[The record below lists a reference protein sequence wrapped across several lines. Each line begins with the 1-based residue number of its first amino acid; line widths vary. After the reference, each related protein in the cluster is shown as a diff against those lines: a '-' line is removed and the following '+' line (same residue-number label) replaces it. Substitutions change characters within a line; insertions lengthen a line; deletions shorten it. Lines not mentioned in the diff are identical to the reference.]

1 MNSQVVQNNSHLATF
16 ETIVAYGTSNE
27 TNQDSTSLPPFGNIT
42 QSDQVEE
49 NKRDILMPIQQNIIG
64 SSTNFAQI
72 QSRMNGS
79 ISPLSKTN
87 TPSSGFSTSSEES
100 ATRYPRGAKNNLIS
114 ESPFIFKDI
123 ILLDIIIC

>member
-1 MNSQVVQNNSHLATF
+1 MNSQVVENNSHLATF

-72 QSRMNGS
+72 PSRVNGS
-79 ISPLSKTN
+79 ISPLSKGN
-87 TPSSGFSTSSEES
+87 TPSSGFSTSSEEQEIEKAVRKKILNS
-100 ATRYPRGAKNNLIS
+100 DINLTQLKQTQH
-114 ESPFIFKDI
+114 E
-123 ILLDIIIC
+123 

>member
-1 MNSQVVQNNSHLATF
+1 MNSQVVENNSHLATF
-16 ETIVAYGTSNE
+16 ETIVVHGASND

-42 QSDQVEE
+42 HPDRRIE

-72 QSRMNGS
+72 QSHANGS
-79 ISPLSKTN
+79 ISLLSKSN

-100 ATRYPRGAKNNLIS
+100 AARYPRGAEK
-114 ESPFIFKDI
+114 
-123 ILLDIIIC
+123 